1 MRENAFD
8 EALPEAPPPAPVGR
22 EAVLDG
28 GLVRGGTRITIHH
41 ESASDFGSREIY
53 VSIDGEQVAAL
64 RPNETFTVDV
74 RPGTHR
80 VRAHNTLF
88 SKTHDLVLRPG
99 DHARFVAVNRAGF
112 GTLGFMILLG
122 ASPLYLTFERDK

>member
-1 MRENAFD
+1 VRDA
-8 EALPEAPPPAPVGR
+8 
-22 EAVLDG
+22 
-28 GLVRGGTRITIHH
+28 GLVRDGARITIRHAT
-41 ESASDFGSREIY
+41 ASDFGSREIY
-53 VSIDGEQVAAL
+53 VSIDGGQVATL

-74 RPGTHR
+74 RPGAHR
-80 VRAHNTLF
+80 VRADNTLF

-112 GTLGFMILLG
+112 GTFGFMMLLG